1 MVLRGRPV
9 LRGQAIFSGVS
20 DSFQGRPFSGG
31 AEGAIPFGMSPS
43 HRALAAPLTFAP
55 RLKHYL
61 WGGRRLEE
69 LFGRRLPEGVTA
81 ESWEVSGHPD
91 EPSEVVA
98 GPLAGRKLP
107 DLVTE
112 YGVELL
118 GRRGARA
125 AGRGHFPLLVKLLDA
140 SHALSVQVHPDDA
153 WAAKHRTGESG
164 KDEMWHVLHAE
175 PGAQIICGTS
185 GGGDRAAFRRAVTE
199 GRVQDVLNRVSV
211 RRGDSVMV
219 PAGTVHGI
227 LSGVVLLEVQ
237 QTSDTTYRIYD
248 WDRLGPDGWPRELH
262 LDKALEVIDFERR
275 GPARVVPRPVTVSGG
290 IRREVIAEC
299 RHFVVE
305 RIQAEAGAG
314 YAASL
319 DGASCEI
326 WGTVAGT
333 ASLHAS
339 RAAPLDLE
347 PARFSLLP
355 ATMGRFTLQAH
366 TGTVAIRVFL
376 P

>member
-1 MVLRGRPV
+1 
-9 LRGQAIFSGVS
+9 
-20 DSFQGRPFSGG
+20 
-31 AEGAIPFGMSPS
+31 MSTS
-43 HRALAAPLTFAP
+43 HPALAAPLTFAP

-81 ESWEVSGHPD
+81 ESWEVSGHPG
-91 EPSEVVA
+91 EPSVVVA
-98 GPLAGRKLP
+98 GPLAGRRLP
-107 DLVTE
+107 ELVTQ

-118 GRRGARA
+118 GRRGTRA
-125 AGRGHFPLLVKLLDA
+125 AERGTFPLLIKLLDA

-153 WAAKHRTGESG
+153 WAATHRTGESG
-164 KDEMWHVLHAE
+164 KDEMWHILHAE
-175 PGAQIICGTS
+175 PGAQIIHGFRE
-185 GGGDRAAFRRAVTE
+185 GADRAAFRRAVAE

-211 RRGDSVMV
+211 RPGDSVMV

-248 WDRLGPDGWPRELH
+248 WDRLGPDGRPRDLH
-262 LDKALEVIDFERR
+262 VARALEVIDFERA
-275 GPARVVPRPVTVSGG
+275 GPAVVAPRPVETGGG

-305 RIQAEAGAG
+305 RIRAEKGAG
-314 YAASL
+314 YTATL

-326 WGTVAGT
+326 WGTVAGK

-339 RAAPLDLE
+339 RAAALDLE
-347 PARFSLLP
+347 PARFCLLP
-355 ATMGRFTLQAH
+355 ATMGRFTLRAH
-366 TGTVAIRVFL
+366 TKTVAIRVFL